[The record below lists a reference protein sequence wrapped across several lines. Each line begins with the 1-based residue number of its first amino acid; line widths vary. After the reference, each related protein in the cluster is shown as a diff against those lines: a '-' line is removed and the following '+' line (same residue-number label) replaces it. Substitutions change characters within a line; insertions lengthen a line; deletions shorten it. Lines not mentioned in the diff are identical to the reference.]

1 VTHPAIQTGK
11 VAVITGA
18 ASGIGLAAAKT
29 FASLGM
35 NLVLVDLDGDAV
47 AAAAKEIADSVGPF
61 HEPALVIK
69 QVVGDVAQASTLER
83 AKAAAGE
90 IGDVAILMNNA
101 GVGGGGNAIERPD
114 AWRRVLETNL
124 FGVINGCQVFGQ
136 AMIDANVPAAI
147 INTGSKQGITA
158 PPGDTAYN
166 VSKAAIKTLTEGLQH
181 TLRNIAGCHVSAY
194 LLVPG
199 STFTGMT
206 RRRLAE
212 KPPGA
217 WTPEQVV
224 DFMLARMDAGD
235 FYILCPDNEVT
246 REIDNARMTWAMQ
259 DLTLNRPPLSRW
271 HPDYAH
277 AFAEFL
283 AKETGG
289 G

>member
-1 VTHPAIQTGK
+1 MTHPAIQPGR
-11 VAVITGA
+11 VAVITGG

-29 FASLGM
+29 LASLGM
-35 NLVLVDLDGDAV
+35 NLVLVDLHEDAI
-47 AAAAKEIADSVGPF
+47 AAAAKEVADSVGPF

-69 QVVGDVAQASTLER
+69 QVAGDVAQASTLER

-101 GVGGGGNAIERPD
+101 GVGGGGNAIEHPD
-114 AWRRVLETNL
+114 RWRKVLETNL

-136 AMIDANVPAAI
+136 PMIDANVPAAI
-147 INTGSKQGITA
+147 INSGSKQGITA

-206 RRRLAE
+206 RRRLTE

-217 WTPEQVV
+217 WTPVQVV

-246 REIDNARMTWAMQ
+246 REMDNARMTWAMQ

-283 AKETGG
+283 ARETGG